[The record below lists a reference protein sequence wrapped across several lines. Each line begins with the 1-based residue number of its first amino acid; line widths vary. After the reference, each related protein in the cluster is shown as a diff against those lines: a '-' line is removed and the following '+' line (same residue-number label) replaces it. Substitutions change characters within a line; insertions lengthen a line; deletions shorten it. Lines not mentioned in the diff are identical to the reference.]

1 MHGCRPWGAR
11 HRAIIAV
18 IALYALCL
26 QAILGT
32 AAMPSPIGQDSGL
45 CLHEAGET
53 GSDAPAPVHVHL
65 ACCTAAQ
72 ALPGLDLPPAVSTDL
87 ARPNRR
93 TARVAW
99 RPHAMA
105 QPRAPPRT
113 PAHARA
119 PPVA

>member
-1 MHGCRPWGAR
+1 MHGHRPLGAR

-32 AAMPSPIGQDSGL
+32 ALPLPVPGQDTGL
-45 CLHEAGET
+45 CLHEAGDT
-53 GSDAPAPVHVHL
+53 GSETPAPIHVHL

-72 ALPGLDLPPAVSTDL
+72 ALPGLDLPPAVVTDL
-87 ARPNRR
+87 AVPEPR
-93 TARVAW
+93 AVRVAW
-99 RPHAMA
+99 RPHAAA

-113 PAHARA
+113 QAHARA

>member
-1 MHGCRPWGAR
+1 MGAR
-11 HRAIIAV
+11 CRAIIAV

-32 AAMPSPIGQDSGL
+32 AVPLSQMAQDSGL
-45 CLHEAGET
+45 CLHEAGDT
-53 GSDAPAPVHVHL
+53 GSDAPAPVHVHP

-72 ALPGLDLPPAVSTDL
+72 ALPGLDLPPAVLSHL
-87 ARPNRR
+87 VRPDRR
-93 TARVAW
+93 VARVAW
-99 RPHAMA
+99 RPHAAA

-113 PAHARA
+113 STHARA

>member
-1 MHGCRPWGAR
+1 MHGNRPLGAR
-11 HRAIIAV
+11 RRAIIAV

-32 AAMPSPIGQDSGL
+32 AVPLALPGQDNGL

-53 GSDAPAPVHVHL
+53 GSGTPAPVHVHL

-72 ALPGLDLPPAVSTDL
+72 AVPGLDLPPVVATDL
-87 ARPNRR
+87 ARPDRGV
-93 TARVAW
+93 ARVAW
-99 RPHAMA
+99 RPNATA
-105 QPRAPPRT
+105 QPRAPPRP